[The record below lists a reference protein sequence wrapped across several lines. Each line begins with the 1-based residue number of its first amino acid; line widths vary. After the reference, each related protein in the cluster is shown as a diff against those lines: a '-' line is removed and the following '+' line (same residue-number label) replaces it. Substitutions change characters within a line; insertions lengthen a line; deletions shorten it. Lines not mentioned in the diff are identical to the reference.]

1 MIQDML
7 SQEEMLKL
15 IDRAMKGGIVDVD
28 ALGDA
33 VLQPTKLTRFIR
45 KMQESTVILPIARYF
60 PMDAQ
65 IHDIDR
71 ISFTGR
77 VLDSGEDA
85 GGSHRNL
92 DEADFAKP
100 VTNTNV
106 LTVHEFQ
113 AIVSLRDKALRRNIE
128 RENFE
133 DTLIDLLGEAV
144 GRDMEEFALFADKT
158 FTYNQDHVL
167 SKSNGW
173 IKQAAN
179 AVYGA
184 GGNKDFDP
192 SADTYPENMLNAMLE
207 GMPKE
212 YLSNISSWRYWVNWT
227 VENAYRDILKK
238 RGTALGDLA
247 YTTGGQLAYKGIII
261 ERVPMIERAK
271 TEGAGGPGDVAML
284 GYPNNH
290 VWGVFHKVTIERE
303 REAKKRR
310 TDFVLTLEVDA
321 GYEDENAVIVAYIDK
336 ENPVS

>member
-1 MIQDML
+1 ML

-15 IDRAMKGGIVDVD
+15 IDRALKGGIVDVD
-28 ALGDA
+28 ALGEA

-45 KMQESTVILPIARYF
+45 KMQEKTVILPEARYM
-60 PMDAQ
+60 PMEAQ
-65 IHDIDR
+65 IAHIDR

-85 GGSHRNL
+85 GGVHRNL
-92 DEADFAKP
+92 SESDYAKP
-100 VTNTNV
+100 TTAINK

-113 AIVSLRDKALRRNIE
+113 AIVSIQDKALRRNIE
-128 RENFE
+128 KENFE
-133 DTLIDLLGEAV
+133 ETLIDLLGEAV
-144 GRDMEEFALFADKT
+144 GRDMEEFALFADT
-158 FTYNQDHVL
+158 DMTYSQDHVL

-179 AVYGA
+179 AIYG
-184 GGNKDFDP
+184 GDKSDFDP
-192 SADTYPENMLNAMLE
+192 TLATYPENMFNAMLG

-212 YLSNISSWRYWVNWT
+212 YLTDIGAWRYWVNWD
-227 VENAYRDILKK
+227 VENAYRDLLKL
-238 RGTALGDLA
+238 RGTALGDSV
-247 YTTGGQLAYKGIII
+247 YTTNQRLAYKGIPI

-271 TEGAGGPGDVAML
+271 TEILGGPGDVAIL

-303 REAKKRR
+303 REAKKRQ
-310 TDFVLTLEVDA
+310 TDFILTLEVDA

-336 ENPVS
+336 SNPAS

>member
-1 MIQDML
+1 ML
-7 SQEEMLKL
+7 SQEEMLRL

>member
-1 MIQDML
+1 ML
-7 SQEEMLKL
+7 SQEEMLRL

-45 KMQESTVILPIARYF
+45 KMQDSTVILPASRYL

-77 VLDSGEDA
+77 VLDSGDDA
-85 GGSHRNL
+85 AGAHREL
-92 DEADFAKP
+92 AESDYAKP
-100 VTNTNV
+100 VTNTNK

-128 RENFE
+128 RANFE

-144 GRDMEEFALFADKT
+144 GRDMEEFALFADT
-158 FTYNQDHVL
+158 NFSYAQDHVL

-192 SADTYPENMLNAMLE
+192 TADTYPENMFNAMLG

-212 YLSNISSWRYWVNWT
+212 YLSNIDSWRYWVNWT
-227 VENAYRDILKK
+227 VENAYRDLLKK

-247 YTTGGQLAYKGIII
+247 YTTGGQLAYKGIPIK
-261 ERVPMIERAK
+261 RVPMIERAK
-271 TEGAGGPGDVAML
+271 AEGVGGPGDVAIL

-321 GYEDENAVIVAYIDK
+321 GYEDENAVIVAYIEK
-336 ENPVS
+336 TNPVS